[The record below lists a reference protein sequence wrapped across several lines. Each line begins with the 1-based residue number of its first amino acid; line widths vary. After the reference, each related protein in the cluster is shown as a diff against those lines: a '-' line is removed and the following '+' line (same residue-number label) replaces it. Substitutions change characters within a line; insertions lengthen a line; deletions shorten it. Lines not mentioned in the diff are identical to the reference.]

1 MVQPWP
7 MDPPL
12 SDKDPADPVRGIAVA
27 EHVKKCPLDFFF
39 YFLFFILFYYFL
51 FFIYLFFYFLFF
63 IFYLFYFLFF
73 IFYFLIKK
81 RLMKTISIES
91 LIGKGEGS
99 SSISENAIQV
109 AMSWFVSV

>member
-12 SDKDPADPVRGIAVA
+12 SDKDPADPVRGIAAA
-27 EHVKKCPLDFFF
+27 EHVEKCPLVF
-39 YFLFFILFYYFL
+39 
-51 FFIYLFFYFLFF
+51 
-63 IFYLFYFLFF
+63 FF

-91 LIGKGEGS
+91 LIGGGEGS

-109 AMSWFVSV
+109 AMSWFVSVCDLLINGGDLN